1 MSDHLTHVP
10 WAQQSCCKAKMTK
23 GGTSVLL
30 ALLTSLLCQARVLD
44 INSVNKAVGSHLELA
59 ALMKGI

>member
-1 MSDHLTHVP
+1 
-10 WAQQSCCKAKMTK
+10 MTK
-23 GGTSVLL
+23 GGTGVLL